1 MATKAVRTEMH
12 FLGGQRLYAHR
23 SEECN
28 VKNKIRNEYENPITL
43 IKEWDIHFK
52 KGWNEKNQNTN
63 KKVFRMY
70 MKTKANL
77 NSSQVTFKIV
87 SQK

>member
-28 VKNKIRNEYENPITL
+28 VKNKIRNEYENPTTL
-43 IKEWDIHFK
+43 IKDINSK
-52 KGWNEKNQNTN
+52 NGWN
-63 KKVFRMY
+63 KK
-70 MKTKANL
+70 
-77 NSSQVTFKIV
+77 KIRIQIKKFFV
-87 SQK
+87 CI